1 MLQDSTTRIWDV
13 RYLKSSVATLKA
25 HMGAV
30 RSLRFSPDGSV
41 LAAAEPA
48 DFVDLFDVASNYESR
63 QTVRFDALD
72 MCWHLYLGRMLVDGP
87 WMYGIIVG
95 RWPHAAGSGR
105 ACSNAFRLIPCTN

>member
-1 MLQDSTTRIWDV
+1 LLQATARGADSLAVRPLQDSTTRIWDV
-13 RYLKSSVATLKA
+13 RYLRSSVATLKA

-63 QTVRFDALD
+63 QTVRL
-72 MCWHLYLGRMLVDGP
+72 LNP
-87 WMYGIIVG
+87 N
-95 RWPHAAGSGR
+95 SG
-105 ACSNAFRLIPCTN
+105 CTN

>member
-1 MLQDSTTRIWDV
+1 MRPGQDSTTRIWDV
-13 RYLKSSVATLKA
+13 RYMGSSVATLKA

-63 QTVRFDALD
+63 QTVR
-72 MCWHLYLGRMLVDGP
+72 LY
-87 WMYGIIVG
+87 
-95 RWPHAAGSGR
+95 
-105 ACSNAFRLIPCTN
+105 C

>member
-1 MLQDSTTRIWDV
+1 MLQATARGADSLAVRPLQDSTTRIWDV
-13 RYLKSSVATLKA
+13 RYLRSSVATLKA

-63 QTVRFDALD
+63 QTVRL
-72 MCWHLYLGRMLVDGP
+72 LNP
-87 WMYGIIVG
+87 N
-95 RWPHAAGSGR
+95 SG
-105 ACSNAFRLIPCTN
+105 CTN